1 MSIPTPEETARDV
14 LNSLSSKPFP
24 GSHAWT
30 EVVNAIAEALRQH
43 VTAER
48 ERCCKAVCPK
58 CAAGDKPV
66 GGWHGGTNG
75 AWRCPAAAIR
85 AESE

>member
-1 MSIPTPEETARDV
+1 MNIPTATELYAELLDDSRLTHDV
-14 LNSLSSKPFP
+14 FMA
-24 GSHAWT
+24 H
-30 EVVNAIAEALRQH
+30 LRAA
-43 VTAER
+43 VAAER

-85 AESE
+85 NPNWHPGT